1 MHGNTK
7 NIPSRLGEENKD
19 DIWQR
24 FADFMSDVIAG
35 HIDEM
40 DMDSLPSYTCLV
52 KMDELYASYERLHVL
67 KNEGRRKQEHSR
79 ISDCTILQKMSG
91 SYCRKYHNM
100 VSLGYANRTCATCLE
115 L

>member
-1 MHGNTK
+1 MHDNTK

-24 FADFMSDVIAG
+24 FANFMSDVIAR

-40 DMDSLPSYTCLV
+40 DMDSLPSYACLA

-67 KNEGRRKQEHSR
+67 KTESRKKQEQGR
-79 ISDCTILQKMSG
+79 ISDYTIFVDNVRILLQK
-91 SYCRKYHNM
+91 
-100 VSLGYANRTCATCLE
+100 VS
-115 L
+115 